1 MNHITSLLRGI
12 IRTHVVLGLT
22 FAAAIIPLLASNRQA
37 GEAAAPTV
45 RNVVLVHGAFAD
57 GSSYAKVIPL
67 LEAKGLHVT
76 AVQNPLSSLADDV
89 AATKRAIANQDGPVI
104 LVGHSWAGMVISEA
118 GNDPKVA
125 GLVYVAAIVPDENQS
140 ANDLLKPYSPPPG
153 LAEAKPDAAGFL
165 SLTRKGIDEDFVP
178 DLPPAERAIVYSTQ
192 GPWNSACLGDKV
204 STPAWTT
211 KPSWFIAVNDR
222 MLPPEYE
229 QGVSKHIRATT
240 TTLRTGHV
248 PMLSKPKEVAAVII
262 EAANTPF
269 TALDAA
275 HASAQSVFPANFRT
289 QEIQAD
295 GATIHVRV
303 GGQGPAVVLLHG
315 FGDTGDMWALMA
327 AELAHDHRVVVPDL
341 RGMGL
346 SSHPAGG
353 YDKKTQAADIRSV
366 LTQLGIDHAAIVGHD
381 IGATVAY
388 AYAARYPDKTDRL
401 VVMDAPVPGIPPWDE
416 IVRSPA
422 LWHFSFGGPDAERL
436 VAGRERIYLDR
447 FWNEFAGDPSKI
459 DEATRV
465 HYTAFY
471 ARPGA
476 MHSAFAQFLSI
487 PKDAEDNKVSM
498 TTKLTMPVLAIG
510 AAKAFGANVAIVMRN
525 AADNVTEVLIANS
538 GHWLMDEQPT
548 ATIAAVRNFLDRKTT
563 TQSLKLGK

>member
-1 MNHITSLLRGI
+1 MKHITSIALAIGI
-12 IRTHVVLGLT
+12 ITLVGRTGLEGAPT
-22 FAAAIIPLLASNRQA
+22 
-37 GEAAAPTV
+37 AAPTV
-45 RNVVLVHGAFAD
+45 KNVVLVHGAFAD

-89 AATKRAIANQDGPVI
+89 AATKRAIAMQDGSVI

-140 ANDLLKPYSPPPG
+140 ANDVLKPYSPPPG

-178 DLPPAERAIVYSTQ
+178 DVPAAERAIVYATQ
-192 GPWNSACLGDKV
+192 GTWNSACLGDKV
-204 STPAWTT
+204 SAPAWAT
-211 KPSWFIAVNDR
+211 KPSWYIAVNDR

-229 QGVSKHIRATT
+229 QAVSRHIHATT
-240 TTLRTGHV
+240 TTLPTGHV
-248 PMLSKPKEVAAVII
+248 PMLSKPKDVAAVII
-262 EAANTPF
+262 DATNTPF

-275 HASAQSVFPANFRT
+275 HASAQSVFPANFRN

-315 FGDTGDMWALMA
+315 FGDTGDMWAPMA
-327 AELAHDHRVVVPDL
+327 AELIRDHRVVVPDL

-471 ARPGA
+471 AQPGA

-498 TTKLTMPVLAIG
+498 TTRLTMPVLAIG

-525 AADNVTEVLIANS
+525 AADNVTEVLIADS

-563 TQSLKLGK
+563 TQSLKLGKWVSTNSAHND